1 MLRSVYSS
9 ISESRVPRTLLI
21 LLLSVFL
28 MSFSTEAQAQSSAKE
43 LKKEQR
49 KERKAEQRAEAEK
62 KRMAALYA
70 DADFHDEDEDE
81 LVAIEIKTSE
91 PKVRPRKKRTS
102 SSSTLNETTM
112 VEPAAYSLSTVQE
125 IEQYA
130 FSLEGIPYRY
140 GGMDTKGFDCSG
152 FSHHVF
158 SKSGVS
164 IPRTAQAQYDAA
176 QIIPMR
182 KAKKGDL
189 VFFGKSKR
197 KISHVGIV
205 ISDKGEPLRM
215 IHSASSGGIMTT
227 TIDSSEYWR
236 TRLHSS
242 GRYLD
247 DADIRAAR

>member
-1 MLRSVYSS
+1 MLRSMYLY
-9 ISESRVPRTLLI
+9 ISQSRVQRAILT

-28 MSFSTEAQAQSSAKE
+28 ISFSTDAQAQHSSKE
-43 LKKEQR
+43 FKREQR
-49 KERKAEQRAEAEK
+49 AERKAKQRAEAEK
-62 KRMAALYA
+62 KRMAGLYA
-70 DADFHDEDEDE
+70 DADFHDEDE
-81 LVAIEIKTSE
+81 LVAVEIKTS
-91 PKVRPRKKRTS
+91 RPRTRTRKNRMS
-102 SSSTLNETTM
+102 SSPTVDKMTTAKPM
-112 VEPAAYSLSTVQE
+112 SYSLSTDQE

-130 FSLEGIPYRY
+130 SSLQGIPYRY

-152 FSHHVF
+152 FSQHVF
-158 SKSGVS
+158 SASGVR

-189 VFFGKSKR
+189 VFFGTSKR
-197 KISHVGIV
+197 KILHVGIV

-215 IHSASSGGIMTT
+215 IHSASSGGIMKT

-236 TRLHSS
+236 SRLHSI